1 MRAPR
6 AAVAEVMTSFF
17 QHPMA
22 VVEAGAVIGQGTRIW
37 AFAHVLSG
45 AVIGEECNICDH
57 TFIEGRVR
65 IGNRV
70 TIKCGVY
77 LWDGLILED
86 DVFIGPAAV
95 FTNDLRPRSRKPLR
109 DIPQTIL
116 QEGCT
121 VGANSTTLPG
131 VTIGRWAMV
140 AAGAVVTRNVPD
152 FGLVRGTPARLVG
165 WVCRCG
171 EKLSHGGRGEW
182 KCICGAEYRQL
193 APNTLREVQPGEP
206 RPDSRAALAGKL
218 IV

>member
-1 MRAPR
+1 MP
-6 AAVAEVMTSFF
+6 MTRFF

-22 VVEAGAVIGQGTRIW
+22 VVESGAVVGEGTRIW

-45 AVIGEECNICDH
+45 AVIGKDCNICDH
-57 TFIEGRVR
+57 TFIEGQVR

-70 TIKCGVY
+70 TIKSGVY

-95 FTNDLRPRSRKPLR
+95 FTNDLRPRSRKPIKE
-109 DIPQTIL
+109 IPRTLL
-116 QEGCT
+116 QQGCT
-121 VGANSTTLPG
+121 IGANSTLLPG
-131 VTIGRWAMV
+131 ITVGRWAMV

-171 EKLSHGGRGEW
+171 EKLTHFQREEW
-182 KCICGAEYRQL
+182 RCACGAAYRQL
-193 APNTLREVQPGEP
+193 APNALREIQPAELHPKGSAE
-206 RPDSRAALAGKL
+206 RGRK
-218 IV
+218 VVV